1 MSGASHSTGL
11 DWMMDKNSQKYGDP
25 HRINLG
31 LECLLTEHR
40 DQEEYSAHGGE
51 V

>member
-1 MSGASHSTGL
+1 
-11 DWMMDKNSQKYGDP
+11 MMDKNSRKYDDP
-25 HRINLG
+25 LIVLALG

>member
-1 MSGASHSTGL
+1 MVTLCPSDS
-11 DWMMDKNSQKYGDP
+11 
-25 HRINLG
+25 INLG